1 VQISCAMSLHLKRP
15 LVFLDLETTG
25 TNVATDRIVEIAM
38 VKIFPDGSRQVKVKR
53 IHPGIPIPPDAT
65 AVHGISDQDVA
76 GCPSFKQVANEIKQ
90 FLDQCDLAGY
100 NLHRFDIPM
109 LVEEFLRAGQ
119 SFNLKDRH
127 IIDVQ
132 KIFFRMEPRDLS
144 AAYRFYCGKEIQHA
158 HSAEAD
164 ATATYEVLQAQL
176 KKYAELQACHD
187 LESLAKF
194 TSDGDFVDVGRRMIR
209 QNGEVLFN
217 FGKHKGKPVRQ
228 VLTEE
233 PQYYDWIMNGEFLL
247 DTKEK
252 LTEIWNSL
260 QLENL
265 KRAGKV

>member
-1 VQISCAMSLHLKRP
+1 MSLNLKRP

-38 VKIFPDGSRQVKVKR
+38 VKILPDGQKQIKVKR
-53 IHPGIPIPPDAT
+53 IHPGMPIPPEAT
-65 AVHGISDQDVA
+65 AVHGISDEDVA
-76 GCPSFKQVANEIKQ
+76 HCPSFKEVANEIKQ
-90 FLDQCDLAGY
+90 FLDHCDLAGY

-109 LVEEFLRAGQ
+109 LVEEFLRVGQ
-119 SFNLKDRH
+119 AFSLKDRH

-144 AAYRFYCGKEIQHA
+144 AAYRFYCGKDMHDA
-158 HSAEAD
+158 HRAEAD
-164 ATATYEVLQAQL
+164 ALATYEVLQAQL
-176 KKYAELQACHD
+176 KKYTELQSCTNVEA
-187 LESLAKF
+187 LAAF

-252 LTEIWNSL
+252 LTEIWNSMHM
-260 QLENL
+260 ENL
-265 KRAGKV
+265 KRSGKA